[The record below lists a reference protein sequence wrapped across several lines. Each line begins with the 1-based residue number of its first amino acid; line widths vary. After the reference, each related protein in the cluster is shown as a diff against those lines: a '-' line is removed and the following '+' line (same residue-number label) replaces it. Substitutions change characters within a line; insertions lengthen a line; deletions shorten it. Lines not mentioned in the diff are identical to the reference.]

1 MLKRVPWVWPVLL
14 IVGGVALLLEN
25 FLLLEV
31 NLAPYW
37 PVLLL
42 AAGAQLALR
51 GDIGPG
57 WQAHTFGIT
66 RGNVTSAALEVE
78 SGELDVQLHSLHK
91 PGRLIAGQY
100 TARSRPDLRVRHNHA
115 LLRMQRGQSWW
126 LSLADWDVG
135 LATDLPWSVL
145 LSSYLGHLEA
155 DLHDLPI
162 DRAYIAS
169 GFGNINVVCP
179 READDVVFARSAFGD
194 VHLTI
199 PKRSLAL
206 VRVQSGPLGRVRA
219 NRQCFRQLET
229 GLYATAALA
238 EAPEDTEPTL
248 YVVAGT
254 TFGTVYIACA

>member
-1 MLKRVPWVWPVLL
+1 MLKRVPWVWPLLL
-14 IVGGVALLLEN
+14 IVGGTALLLEN
-25 FLLLEV
+25 FLLLDL

-37 PVLLL
+37 PVLLI

-51 GDIGPG
+51 GDIGPS

-66 RGNVTSAALEVE
+66 RGNVSSAALEVE
-78 SGELDVQLHSLHK
+78 SGELDVLLHSLHK

-135 LATDLPWSVL
+135 LATDLPWDVL
-145 LSSYLGHLEA
+145 LSGYLGHMEA

-162 DRAYIAS
+162 ERAMIAS
-169 GFGNINVVCP
+169 GFGNVSVVCP
-179 READDVVFARSAFGD
+179 REAGDVVFARSTFGD
-194 VHLTI
+194 VHLSV
-199 PKRSLAL
+199 PARSLAL
-206 VRVQSGPLGRVRA
+206 VRVHVGPLGRVRA
-219 NRQCFRQLET
+219 NRQAFRQVGQGIYVT
-229 GLYATAALA
+229 TALA
-238 EAPEDTEPTL
+238 EAPEDVEATL

-254 TFGTVYIACA
+254 TFGTVYIASA

>member
-1 MLKRVPWVWPVLL
+1 MRKRVPWVWPLLL
-14 IVGGVALLLEN
+14 IVGGTALLLEN
-25 FLLLEV
+25 FLLLDL

-37 PVLLL
+37 PILLV

-66 RGNVTSAALEVE
+66 RGNVSAAALEVE
-78 SGELDVQLHSLHK
+78 SGELDVQLHALHK

-100 TARSRPDLRVRHNHA
+100 TARSRPDLRVRHNRA

-135 LATDLPWSVL
+135 LATDLPWGVL

-155 DLHDLPI
+155 DLHDLPVE
-162 DRAYIAS
+162 RAYIAS
-169 GFGNINVVCP
+169 GFGHVSVVCP
-179 READDVVFARSAFGD
+179 RQAHDVIFAHSTFGD
-194 VHLTI
+194 VHLTV
-199 PKRSLAL
+199 PERSLAL
-206 VRVQSGPLGRVRA
+206 VRVQSGPLGRVRV
-219 NRQCFRQLET
+219 NRRCFRRLEP

-238 EAPEDTEPTL
+238 EAPPEAEPTL
-248 YVVAGT
+248 YVVAGS
-254 TFGTVYIACA
+254 TFGTVYVACS